1 VTVPEQVRSAA
12 LAAFDERRPGAV
24 VLELLDDS
32 FTGLWQLRQPLP
44 EGVSRAL
51 VFAGPGLM
59 ARVYVL
65 DTEQDSSPVMPLRV
79 QLTPER
85 PLFVEVL
92 SPRADVHLR
101 SGPGTSIDITSPDRG
116 PLSLLLTTE
125 DDDVGAQRWQTSW
138 ITL

>member
-1 VTVPEQVRSAA
+1 MTVPEQVRAAA
-12 LAAFDERRPGAV
+12 LAAFDERREGAV

-59 ARVYVL
+59 ARVFVL
-65 DTEQDSSPVMPLRV
+65 GTETEGAPVMPLRV
-79 QLTPER
+79 ELTPER
-85 PLFVEVL
+85 PLYVEVL
-92 SPRADVHLR
+92 SPRAEVRLR
-101 SGPGTSIDITSPDRG
+101 SGPGTSIDITAPDRG
-116 PLSLLLTTE
+116 PMSLLMTPASE
-125 DDDVGAQRWQTSW
+125 EQPGQRWQTSW

>member
-1 VTVPEQVRSAA
+1 MTVPEQVRSAA
-12 LAAFDERRPGAV
+12 LAAFDERREGAV

-44 EGVSRAL
+44 DGVSRAL

-65 DTEQDSSPVMPLRV
+65 ETEEDSSPVIPLRV

-85 PLFVEVL
+85 ALYVEVL

-101 SGPGTSIDITSPDRG
+101 SGPGTSIDITAPDRG
-116 PLSLLLTTE
+116 PLSLLLE
-125 DDDVGAQRWQTSW
+125 SNDVEAQRWQTSW